1 MLGIG
6 LGVKGV
12 VVNIIGIVFVFK
24 GFFFSGRLSVMNVV
38 RVEIVICGEFREGVW
53 FILGV
58 RKSLIEV
65 MFFDFK
71 CGDWD

>member
-38 RVEIVICGEFREGVW
+38 RVEIVICGEFREGV
-53 FILGV
+53 
-58 RKSLIEV
+58 
-65 MFFDFK
+65 
-71 CGDWD
+71 